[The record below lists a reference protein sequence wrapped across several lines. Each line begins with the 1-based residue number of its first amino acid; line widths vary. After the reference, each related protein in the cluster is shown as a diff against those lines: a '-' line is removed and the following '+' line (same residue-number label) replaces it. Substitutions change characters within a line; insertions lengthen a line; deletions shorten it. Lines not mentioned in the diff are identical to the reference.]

1 MERMDYRHEEFQF
14 EEGSRIQVFDVAKKQ
29 ETLHCHDC
37 LELNR
42 IESGT
47 GNYIIGGKVYEICPG
62 DIFVINNR
70 ERHLAVHKEPVR
82 MTVILF
88 SSEVWKDW
96 YNQDYLKPF
105 FQRTEDFSNQ
115 IRKKEEGYD
124 KLDQTFSSIK
134 EEAEQKETGWR
145 NVLEAAGVLLLSYLY
160 RYYAGRKHIAEEGNA
175 ALYPEKRTEQVFSYI
190 EEHFCEEITLQEI
203 ADSLAVSKTYL
214 CRYFKEMTN
223 QTVFEYVEQ
232 VRIQYACC
240 LLKKWI
246 CPLRRFPWLPASD
259 PFLFLTGCLKNICI

>member
-1 MERMDYRHEEFQF
+1 MDYRHEEFQF

-160 RYYAGRKHIAEEGNA
+160 RYYGGGRECGFISGKADGAG
-175 ALYPEKRTEQVFSYI
+175 
-190 EEHFCEEITLQEI
+190 
-203 ADSLAVSKTYL
+203 
-214 CRYFKEMTN
+214 
-223 QTVFEYVEQ
+223 
-232 VRIQYACC
+232 
-240 LLKKWI
+240 
-246 CPLRRFPWLPASD
+246 
-259 PFLFLTGCLKNICI
+259 LFLY